1 MIERRIALSGAA
13 RDPPS
18 RRFCYVARGV
28 MRGALGLSVVLAM
41 SGCKVF
47 DAGLIEPPEDA
58 SSTVDAPPED
68 VPTVDAP
75 PTPTG
80 LRKVPTRPA
89 AESEGPDGEL
99 VLFAL
104 RDVRLRQDADR
115 WRDIGLDLDDLESV
129 PPVPEVECVPPN
141 ETAEPEIDGNDGIDN
156 VFGNRLYP
164 LVEIVLENL
173 EEDSRTNQAAGLGAI
188 LLRMSGWNGTRND
201 PRVSVLLSQSAAG
214 TPADPD
220 SVRFDGT
227 TLVNDADGMPAPLP
241 VWDGSDHW
249 FARDDTFLMADENR
263 PRVRDDNAYVSDGT
277 VVMRLPDRVD
287 ILFFAGS
294 EAGVRVR
301 LTDAYAFGT
310 MNDDFTAI
318 EIATVAGR
326 WAVLDLLDT
335 GNNIGICVGTPE
347 RNIVETQLDTIADVR
362 STRGSGG
369 PGVVCDAISL
379 GVTFRAVRANWAGL
393 GPSLPLPDPC
403 AEPEM

>member
-1 MIERRIALSGAA
+1 
-13 RDPPS
+13 
-18 RRFCYVARGV
+18 
-28 MRGALGLSVVLAM
+28 MRGALWFSIVLAS

-47 DAGLIEPPEDA
+47 DAGLIAPPEDA
-58 SSTVDAPPED
+58 SPTVD

-75 PTPTG
+75 TPDVPINPSG
-80 LRKVPTRPA
+80 LRKVPTRPPTA
-89 AESEGPDGEL
+89 SEGPDAES

-104 RDVRLRQDADR
+104 RDVTLRQDADR
-115 WRDIGLDLDDLESV
+115 WRDIGLDLDDLDSV

-164 LVEIVLENL
+164 LVEIVLEDL
-173 EEDSRTNQAAGLGAI
+173 EEKSRTNQAAGLGAI
-188 LLRMSGWNGTRND
+188 LLRMTGWNGTRDD
-201 PRVSVLLSQSAAG
+201 PRVSILLSQSAAG
-214 TPADPD
+214 TTAAPD
-220 SVRFDGT
+220 SVRFEGT
-227 TLVNDADGMPAPLP
+227 TLVNESDGLPAPLP
-241 VWDGSDHW
+241 SWEGDDHW
-249 FARDDTFLMADENR
+249 FARDDTFLMADEDR

-294 EAGVRVR
+294 TAGVRVR

-318 EIATVAGR
+318 EVATVAGR

-362 STRGSGG
+362 STRGTGG

-379 GVTFRAVRANWAGL
+379 GVTFRAVRANWARL

-403 AEPEM
+403 IEPEM